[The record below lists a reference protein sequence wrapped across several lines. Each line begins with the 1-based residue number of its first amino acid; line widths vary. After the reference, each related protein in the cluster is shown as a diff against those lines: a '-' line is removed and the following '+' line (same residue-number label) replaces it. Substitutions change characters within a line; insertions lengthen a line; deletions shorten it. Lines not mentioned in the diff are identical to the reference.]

1 MAITPQDVRDR
12 YPEFSSVTD
21 YPDARIQTWIT
32 KGEGELS
39 EAAWGD
45 QYNEGLLAYTAHFL
59 SWSAQTFSSGGAGG
73 SIGPVASKSVGDVS
87 VSFANVAGGNASAL
101 ASFFLSTPYGQEYW
115 RLVQLY
121 GVGMLA
127 V

>member
-1 MAITPQDVRDR
+1 MITAQDVRNR
-12 YPEFSSVTD
+12 YPEFSDATA
-21 YPDARIQTWIT
+21 YPDARIETWIA
-32 KGEGELS
+32 KAVGELD

-59 SWSAQTFSSGGAGG
+59 SWSTNTASSGGAVG
-73 SIGPVASKSVGDVS
+73 SVLPVASKSIGDVS
-87 VSFANVAGGNASAL
+87 VTFASAGGGSAGSME
-101 ASFFLSTPYGQEYW
+101 AFFMSTPYGQEYW
-115 RLVQLY
+115 RLVMLY